1 MLREVM
7 LAWTGSGIAL
17 VDADIHIGVES
28 SEAHSTSA
36 LNLDVEIQR
45 PYLIAIQEIQY
56 ESRIALT
63 TVFRDS

>member
-28 SEAHSTSA
+28 SNRYSRDTIRKP
-36 LNLDVEIQR
+36 NR
-45 PYLIAIQEIQY
+45 PHDRF
-56 ESRIALT
+56 S
-63 TVFRDS
+63 

>member
-45 PYLIAIQEIQY
+45 P
-56 ESRIALT
+56 
-63 TVFRDS
+63 